1 MAKVIMK
8 DFKDLILDLVEEKK
22 WPSANMV
29 IHDIKDMTTQH
40 IVNCIKKIKREN
52 WRKVYLPLFE
62 FEVEERKRKLQF
74 ETDILAS
81 LDNA

>member
-8 DFKDLILDLVEEKK
+8 DFKDLILDLVEAKK
-22 WPSANMV
+22 WPSSNMV
-29 IHDIKDMTTQH
+29 IHDIDKMSTQH

-62 FEVEERKRKLQF
+62 FEIAQRLEKAKF
-74 ETDILAS
+74 ELSILES
-81 LDNA
+81 LENA